1 MEKLRRKI
9 RMFAFH
15 TRLFILILQ
24 FVCNW
29 VIPDHEAD
37 AFQWPIDPAWVPTIA
52 DKLVGFLLDG
62 LIRWDGAHFL
72 HIAHHGY
79 TFETN
84 LAFFPLYPLLVRTL
98 AIGLHW
104 LQEDYAIIS
113 FVTSLK
119 LSAVFLSN
127 AFFILATEALYDLS
141 RKVLKDEYL
150 AYKAALFFAI
160 NPANIFFAAPYSE
173 SLNALLTFFTLYK
186 ISKQFSAVTCITIA
200 MASATRANSILNC
213 GHVVYNSL
221 KIVATEMI
229 LYVRMKKA
237 KAKAEL
243 STTIANI
250 LGDAIIPGL
259 FNLVG
264 CVGSF
269 IFFQYFCF
277 TNFCRVKRRER
288 SEMDDFVVD
297 YGRRELLKVAG
308 DTPSPWCH
316 NEPPLAYSYIQK
328 VHWDNGF
335 LAYWDTKQL
344 PNFLLAVPCVLMVLH
359 HSWEFVQVHWDYVKR
374 LGLVDNNLL
383 GMPRRPCLAVRQ
395 YSPEDDGS
403 EHLASKVTFAP
414 VFLFSIEGECCR
426 VLPRECFVYVV
437 HATALTIF
445 GIFFMHVQVTT
456 RLLLASSPVLPWL
469 AAILTTRRDKPA
481 VALAEGEEAQAEAL
495 LKIECKTNLESST
508 DTILFQEKLDTD
520 VSRWVMMYFLG
531 YTLVGTILFCN
542 HLPWT

>member
-1 MEKLRRKI
+1 MQALRKKI
-9 RMFAFH
+9 RLFALH

-29 VIPDHEAD
+29 VIPDHQAD
-37 AFQWPIDPAWVPTIA
+37 AFQWPMDPAWKPTVL
-52 DKLVGFLLDG
+52 DRLVGFLLDG

-84 LAFFPLYPLLVRTL
+84 LAFFPLYPLIVRTL
-98 AIGLHW
+98 ATGLHW
-104 LQEDYAIIS
+104 LQEDYAILS

-119 LSAVFLSN
+119 LSAVLLSN
-127 AFFILATEALYDLS
+127 GFFILATEALYDLS

-160 NPANIFFAAPYSE
+160 NPANIFFTAPYSE
-173 SLNALLTFFTLYK
+173 SLNALFTFFTLYK
-186 ISKQFSAVTCITIA
+186 ISKQFSALTCITIA
-200 MASATRANSILNC
+200 MASATRANSILNI
-213 GHVVYNSL
+213 GFVVYNSL
-221 KIVATEMI
+221 KIVATETI

-237 KAKAEL
+237 KATAEI

-250 LGDAIIPGL
+250 LGDAIIPGI

-269 IFFQYFCF
+269 IVFQYFCF
-277 TNFCRVKRRER
+277 TNFCRVKRREKA
-288 SEMDDFVVD
+288 DLPDYVVE
-297 YGRRELLKVAG
+297 YGRAELLKVVG
-308 DTPSPWCH
+308 DPPSPWCH
-316 NEPPLAYSYIQK
+316 DEPPIAYTYIQR
-328 VHWDNGF
+328 VYWDNGF
-335 LAYWDTKQL
+335 MAYWDAKQL
-344 PNFLLAVPCVLMVLH
+344 PNFLLAVPCILLVLH
-359 HSWEFVQVHWDYVKR
+359 HSYEFFQVHWDYVKR

-395 YSPEDDGS
+395 Y
-403 EHLASKVTFAP
+403 
-414 VFLFSIEGECCR
+414 R

-437 HATALTIF
+437 HATALALF
-445 GIFFMHVQVTT
+445 GLFFMHVQVTT
-456 RLLLASSPVLPWL
+456 RLILASSPVLPWL
-469 AAILTTRRDKPA
+469 AAILTTRRDKAA
-481 VALAEGEEAQAEAL
+481 VPLAETEEAKVDAL
-495 LKIECKTNLESST
+495 LKIECRSNLESNT
-508 DTILFQEKLDTD
+508 DTILFQEKLETD

>member
-1 MEKLRRKI
+1 MTHSSCFNSITHL
-9 RMFAFH
+9 
-15 TRLFILILQ
+15 
-24 FVCNW
+24 
-29 VIPDHEAD
+29 
-37 AFQWPIDPAWVPTIA
+37 
-52 DKLVGFLLDG
+52 
-62 LIRWDGAHFL
+62 RWDGAHFL

-186 ISKQFSAVTCITIA
+186 ISKQFSAVGSEILQCHMSRLLFQVTCITIA

-297 YGRRELLKVAG
+297 YGRRELLKVS
-308 DTPSPWCH
+308 DTH
-316 NEPPLAYSYIQK
+316 NR
-328 VHWDNGF
+328 
-335 LAYWDTKQL
+335 
-344 PNFLLAVPCVLMVLH
+344 
-359 HSWEFVQVHWDYVKR
+359 VK
-374 LGLVDNNLL
+374 
-383 GMPRRPCLAVRQ
+383 
-395 YSPEDDGS
+395 
-403 EHLASKVTFAP
+403 
-414 VFLFSIEGECCR
+414 FS
-426 VLPRECFVYVV
+426 
-437 HATALTIF
+437 
-445 GIFFMHVQVTT
+445 
-456 RLLLASSPVLPWL
+456 
-469 AAILTTRRDKPA
+469 DK
-481 VALAEGEEAQAEAL
+481 
-495 LKIECKTNLESST
+495 IIN
-508 DTILFQEKLDTD
+508 
-520 VSRWVMMYFLG
+520 M
-531 YTLVGTILFCN
+531 
-542 HLPWT
+542 

>member
-1 MEKLRRKI
+1 M
-9 RMFAFH
+9 
-15 TRLFILILQ
+15 
-24 FVCNW
+24 
-29 VIPDHEAD
+29 
-37 AFQWPIDPAWVPTIA
+37 
-52 DKLVGFLLDG
+52 G
-62 LIRWDGAHFL
+62 
-72 HIAHHGY
+72 
-79 TFETN
+79 
-84 LAFFPLYPLLVRTL
+84 TL

-297 YGRRELLKVAG
+297 YGRRELLKGAG

-316 NEPPLAYSYIQK
+316 NEPPLAYRYIQK

-395 YSPEDDGS
+395 Y
-403 EHLASKVTFAP
+403 
-414 VFLFSIEGECCR
+414 R
-426 VLPRECFVYVV
+426 VLPRECLVYVV
-437 HATALTIF
+437 HATALTAF

-469 AAILTTRRDKPA
+469 AAILTTRRDQPA
-481 VALAEGEEAQAEAL
+481 KFHRYNLVSGETGHGRIAVG
-495 LKIECKTNLESST
+495 
-508 DTILFQEKLDTD
+508 DD
-520 VSRWVMMYFLG
+520 VLSRIHSRWHHPVLQPSSLDLKAFPII
-531 YTLVGTILFCN
+531 TRTCFC
-542 HLPWT
+542 

>member
-1 MEKLRRKI
+1 MI
-9 RMFAFH
+9 
-15 TRLFILILQ
+15 IL
-24 FVCNW
+24 V
-29 VIPDHEAD
+29 
-37 AFQWPIDPAWVPTIA
+37 
-52 DKLVGFLLDG
+52 
-62 LIRWDGAHFL
+62 IRWDGAHFL

-186 ISKQFSAVTCITIA
+186 ISKQFSAVSLQNLIWFYIVFQVTCITIA

-269 IFFQYFCF
+269 IVFQYFCF
-277 TNFCRVKRRER
+277 TNFCRVKRREK
-288 SEMDDFVVD
+288 SEVADFVID
-297 YGRRELLKVAG
+297 YGRRELLKVG
-308 DTPSPWCH
+308 KVITK
-316 NEPPLAYSYIQK
+316 NEFDGIRHLGGWGHSFPL
-328 VHWDNGF
+328 
-335 LAYWDTKQL
+335 
-344 PNFLLAVPCVLMVLH
+344 VP
-359 HSWEFVQVHWDYVKR
+359 Q
-374 LGLVDNNLL
+374 
-383 GMPRRPCLAVRQ
+383 
-395 YSPEDDGS
+395 
-403 EHLASKVTFAP
+403 
-414 VFLFSIEGECCR
+414 
-426 VLPRECFVYVV
+426 
-437 HATALTIF
+437 
-445 GIFFMHVQVTT
+445 
-456 RLLLASSPVLPWL
+456 
-469 AAILTTRRDKPA
+469 
-481 VALAEGEEAQAEAL
+481 
-495 LKIECKTNLESST
+495 
-508 DTILFQEKLDTD
+508 
-520 VSRWVMMYFLG
+520 
-531 YTLVGTILFCN
+531 
-542 HLPWT
+542 

>member
-1 MEKLRRKI
+1 MI
-9 RMFAFH
+9 I
-15 TRLFILILQ
+15 LF
-24 FVCNW
+24 
-29 VIPDHEAD
+29 
-37 AFQWPIDPAWVPTIA
+37 
-52 DKLVGFLLDG
+52 
-62 LIRWDGAHFL
+62 IRWDGAHFL

-186 ISKQFSAVTCITIA
+186 ISKQFSAVRLQNLIWFYIVFKVTCITIA

-269 IFFQYFCF
+269 IVFQYFCF
-277 TNFCRVKRRER
+277 TNFCRVKRREK
-288 SEMDDFVVD
+288 SEVADFVID
-297 YGRRELLKVAG
+297 YGRRELLKVGKVIRKMSLTAIRHLG
-308 DTPSPWCH
+308 GWGHSF
-316 NEPPLAYSYIQK
+316 PL
-328 VHWDNGF
+328 
-335 LAYWDTKQL
+335 
-344 PNFLLAVPCVLMVLH
+344 VP
-359 HSWEFVQVHWDYVKR
+359 Q
-374 LGLVDNNLL
+374 
-383 GMPRRPCLAVRQ
+383 
-395 YSPEDDGS
+395 
-403 EHLASKVTFAP
+403 
-414 VFLFSIEGECCR
+414 
-426 VLPRECFVYVV
+426 
-437 HATALTIF
+437 
-445 GIFFMHVQVTT
+445 
-456 RLLLASSPVLPWL
+456 
-469 AAILTTRRDKPA
+469 
-481 VALAEGEEAQAEAL
+481 
-495 LKIECKTNLESST
+495 
-508 DTILFQEKLDTD
+508 
-520 VSRWVMMYFLG
+520 
-531 YTLVGTILFCN
+531 
-542 HLPWT
+542 

>member
-1 MEKLRRKI
+1 MI
-9 RMFAFH
+9 I
-15 TRLFILILQ
+15 LF
-24 FVCNW
+24 V
-29 VIPDHEAD
+29 
-37 AFQWPIDPAWVPTIA
+37 
-52 DKLVGFLLDG
+52 
-62 LIRWDGAHFL
+62 RWDGAHFL

-186 ISKQFSAVTCITIA
+186 ISKQFSAVRLQNLIWFYIVFKVTCITIA

-269 IFFQYFCF
+269 IVFQYFCF
-277 TNFCRVKRRER
+277 TNFCRVKRREK
-288 SEMDDFVVD
+288 SEVADFVID
-297 YGRRELLKVAG
+297 YGRRELLKV
-308 DTPSPWCH
+308 
-316 NEPPLAYSYIQK
+316 
-328 VHWDNGF
+328 
-335 LAYWDTKQL
+335 
-344 PNFLLAVPCVLMVLH
+344 
-359 HSWEFVQVHWDYVKR
+359 
-374 LGLVDNNLL
+374 
-383 GMPRRPCLAVRQ
+383 
-395 YSPEDDGS
+395 
-403 EHLASKVTFAP
+403 SKVFRKNE
-414 VFLFSIEGECCR
+414 V
-426 VLPRECFVYVV
+426 
-437 HATALTIF
+437 
-445 GIFFMHVQVTT
+445 
-456 RLLLASSPVLPWL
+456 
-469 AAILTTRRDKPA
+469 
-481 VALAEGEEAQAEAL
+481 
-495 LKIECKTNLESST
+495 
-508 DTILFQEKLDTD
+508 
-520 VSRWVMMYFLG
+520 
-531 YTLVGTILFCN
+531 
-542 HLPWT
+542 

>member
-1 MEKLRRKI
+1 MRALRRKI
-9 RMFAFH
+9 RVFALH

-37 AFQWPIDPAWVPTIA
+37 AFQWPMDPDWKPTVL
-52 DKLVGFLLDG
+52 DRLVGALLDG

-84 LAFFPLYPLLVRTL
+84 LAFFPLYPLIVRT
-98 AIGLHW
+98 AATGLHW
-104 LQEDYAIIS
+104 LQQDYAILN

-119 LSAVFLSN
+119 LSAVLLSN
-127 AFFILATEALYDLS
+127 GFFILATEALYDLS

-160 NPANIFFAAPYSE
+160 NPANIFFTAPYSE
-173 SLNALLTFFTLYK
+173 SLNALFTFFTLYK
-186 ISKQFSAVTCITIA
+186 ISKHFSALTCITIA
-200 MASATRANSILNC
+200 MASATRANSILNI
-213 GHVVYNSL
+213 GFVVYNSL
-221 KIVATEMI
+221 KIVATETI

-237 KAKAEL
+237 KATAEI

-250 LGDAIIPGL
+250 LGDAIFPGIL
-259 FNLVG
+259 NLVG

-269 IFFQYFCF
+269 IVFQYFCF
-277 TNFCRVKRRER
+277 TNFCRVKRREKADVPGYVI
-288 SEMDDFVVD
+288 E
-297 YGRRELLKVAG
+297 YGRTQLLKVVG
-308 DTPSPWCH
+308 DPPSPWCH
-316 NEPPLAYSYIQK
+316 QEPPMAYTYIQR
-328 VHWDNGF
+328 VYWNNGF
-335 LAYWDTKQL
+335 LAYWDMKQL
-344 PNFLLAVPCVLMVLH
+344 PNFLLAVPCILLVLH
-359 HSWEFVQVHWDYVKR
+359 HSYQFLQVHWDYVKR

-395 YSPEDDGS
+395 Y
-403 EHLASKVTFAP
+403 
-414 VFLFSIEGECCR
+414 R
-426 VLPRECFVYVV
+426 VLPRDCFVYVV
-437 HATALTIF
+437 HATALAIF
-445 GIFFMHVQVTT
+445 GLFFMHVQVTT
-456 RLLLASSPVLPWL
+456 RLILASSPVLPWL
-469 AAILTTRRDKPA
+469 AAILTTRKDKAA
-481 VALAEGEEAQAEAL
+481 VPLAETDQAKMDAL
-495 LKIECKTNLESST
+495 LKIECRSNLESNT
-508 DTILFQEKLDTD
+508 DTILFQEKLETD